1 MGYCVNLIH
10 KKVAAPRK
18 SCLWSI
24 AESIMSRKYWKFTRV
39 NLSVITLVFFMTKN
53 VNDIGKWA
61 IVWIRL
67 VEKRQR
73 LGEVIGDR
81 VLKMQHRWCIWPLWT
96 ISFIKCLTRKLSG
109 RFFFLLRLL
118 SAKEVSHNS
127 LVLKFKGTE
136 KKLQLQTLT
145 FLWGQGQEWD
155 SPRTTKVTWTPELQ
169 EQNRYFSNKYLI
181 M

>member
-1 MGYCVNLIH
+1 M
-10 KKVAAPRK
+10 
-18 SCLWSI
+18 SI
-24 AESIMSRKYWKFTRV
+24 IFEVIRV
-39 NLSVITLVFFMTKN
+39 NLSVTTLVFFMTKN

-67 VEKRQR
+67 VEKRLS

-81 VLKMQHRWCIWPLWT
+81 MLKMQHRWCIWPLWT

-127 LVLKFKGTE
+127 LVQSSKGTE
-136 KKLQLQTLT
+136 KNCNYKLWHFCEDKVRSGIVLEPLKWPGHLSYKSKIGTFQTSI
-145 FLWGQGQEWD
+145 W
-155 SPRTTKVTWTPELQ
+155 
-169 EQNRYFSNKYLI
+169 
-181 M
+181 